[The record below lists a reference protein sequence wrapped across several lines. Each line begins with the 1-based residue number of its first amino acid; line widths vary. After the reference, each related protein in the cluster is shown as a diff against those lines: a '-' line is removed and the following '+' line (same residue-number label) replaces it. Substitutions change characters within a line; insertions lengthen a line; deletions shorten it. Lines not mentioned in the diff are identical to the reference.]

1 MESGKERKMKYF
13 VVDCI
18 TGVKSGKGYTDLDKA
33 KERRAKLDAKSI
45 AEGHSKGFWI
55 IIDQDGNEIA
65 FE

>member
-1 MESGKERKMKYF
+1 MESGKERKMRYF

-33 KERRAKLDAKSI
+33 KERRAKLDAKAM
-45 AEGHSKGFWI
+45 AEGHNKGFWI
-55 IIDQDGNEIA
+55 IVDQDGNEIA

>member
-1 MESGKERKMKYF
+1 MRYF

-33 KERRAKLDAKSI
+33 KERRAKLDAKAM
-45 AEGHSKGFWI
+45 AEGHNKGFWI